1 MLFYLNN
8 DEKTKIKPVKP
19 STFADLGWSEKDLEN
34 LISTNITRL
43 IPENQLMVLFQER
56 PFDEAADIYALDKK
70 GDLYIFELKRWKG
83 YQENILQVLRYGQ
96 IYGQYSYEQLQDLLR
111 KYKNLPSIDLSEKH
125 FDYFKELLDS
135 KLSPHEFN
143 REQHFI
149 VITNGTD
156 LDTLNAIKYW
166 EEKGL
171 KIESI
176 IYRIY
181 TVGNEMIFE
190 FNPYNPE
197 NELIIEEE
205 EGYFIV
211 NTNITWSQS
220 NYKEMLNQEKA
231 AGYYDRKYGISNIKK
246 GDTVFLYH
254 TGVGIVA
261 YGKTIDTFKMA
272 DADGNKDEEYYIKL
286 KFDWKIDPDTE
297 SNRAVKSWEINDK
310 LKSGYRF
317 RQTVFSVSEDMA
329 EIIKELSKTK

>member
-8 DEKTKIKPVKP
+8 ADRTKIKSVKP
-19 STFADLGWSEKDLEN
+19 STFADLGWAEKDLEN

-111 KYKNLPSIDLSEKH
+111 KYKNLPGIDLSEKH
-125 FDYFKELLDS
+125 FEYFKELLDS
-135 KLSPHEFN
+135 KLNPHEFN
-143 REQHFI
+143 RVQHFV

-181 TVGNEMIFE
+181 NVGNEIIFE

-197 NELIIEEE
+197 NTSLPSKSLYRVLSSYPNPYEL
-205 EGYFIV
+205 
-211 NTNITWSQS
+211 
-220 NYKEMLNQEKA
+220 LA
-231 AGYYDRKYGISNIKK
+231 AY
-246 GDTVFLYH
+246 
-254 TGVGIVA
+254 
-261 YGKTIDTFKMA
+261 
-272 DADGNKDEEYYIKL
+272 E
-286 KFDWKIDPDTE
+286 P
-297 SNRAVKSWEINDK
+297 
-310 LKSGYRF
+310 
-317 RQTVFSVSEDMA
+317 
-329 EIIKELSKTK
+329 